1 MRKLLFVLVIT
12 ITTAALAQA
21 TGDPAIT
28 ARDRSDAVALSAIIA
43 GAQKSASDTHNF
55 DAQMRLAQLDHW
67 MTEVSFSRPGR
78 AGLAAAAGEEVKAA
92 EAAVA
97 LRPQSAEAHARLGI
111 GLSDAISADPSSAM
125 TDGPRSMEE
134 FSAALRLDPKN
145 ADAKLGAAIGLLFT
159 PAEYGGDVKEAVA
172 QMRQAV
178 ALAPMD
184 DTAHLWLAQ
193 ALAKDGQPAAALAE
207 VNAALAIDPNRDWTK
222 MLRRQWATAA
232 KRLN

>member
-1 MRKLLFVLVIT
+1 
-12 ITTAALAQA
+12 
-21 TGDPAIT
+21 
-28 ARDRSDAVALSAIIA
+28 
-43 GAQKSASDTHNF
+43 
-55 DAQMRLAQLDHW
+55 
-67 MTEVSFSRPGR
+67 
-78 AGLAAAAGEEVKAA
+78 VKAA

-97 LRPQSAEAHARLGI
+97 LRPQSAEAHARLGM
-111 GLSDAISADPSSAM
+111 GLSDAIGADPSSAM

-134 FSAALRLDPKN
+134 FTAALRLDPKN

-159 PAEYGGDVKEAVA
+159 PPEYGGDVKEAVA

-178 ALAPMD
+178 ALAPTD

-193 ALAKDGQPAAALAE
+193 ALAKDGEPAAALAE

-222 MLRRQWATAA
+222 LLQRQLSATP